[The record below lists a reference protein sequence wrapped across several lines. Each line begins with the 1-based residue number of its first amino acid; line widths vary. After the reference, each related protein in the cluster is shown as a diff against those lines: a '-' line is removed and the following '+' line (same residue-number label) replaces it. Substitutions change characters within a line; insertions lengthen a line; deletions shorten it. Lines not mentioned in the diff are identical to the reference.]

1 MSTDRFIRDKFC
13 TGNVGNKLNTK
24 IRNRSFTRA
33 LPFDFMSGKSI
44 AVFLI
49 LLSLLFLSASIIN
62 PSFFQGAR
70 TNVVDGFAPILKAVN
85 APFQGAA
92 NFIGGVSGLTNLR
105 AENAKLKE
113 ENVRLREWYQTA
125 LMLQAENQSLQAL
138 LNVKVS
144 APHQYVTAKVIAD
157 SGNSFVKTVLVAVG
171 RADGVKKNQPVL
183 AGEGLVGRVIEV
195 GKNSSR
201 IMLVTDF
208 NSRIPV
214 LLEGSRQKAVLVGGN
229 HTLPILKYIPEDS
242 VVTAGTRLVTS
253 GDGGMFPVGLPVGR
267 IEAIDGIEIL
277 AQPFADVHNITNVRI
292 INMDVNPN
300 LSSGNL
306 DDLL

>member
-1 MSTDRFIRDKFC
+1 
-13 TGNVGNKLNTK
+13 
-24 IRNRSFTRA
+24 
-33 LPFDFMSGKSI
+33 
-44 AVFLI
+44 
-49 LLSLLFLSASIIN
+49 
-62 PSFFQGAR
+62 
-70 TNVVDGFAPILKAVN
+70 
-85 APFQGAA
+85 
-92 NFIGGVSGLTNLR
+92 
-105 AENAKLKE
+105 
-113 ENVRLREWYQTA
+113 
-125 LMLQAENQSLQAL
+125 
-138 LNVKVS
+138 
-144 APHQYVTAKVIAD
+144 
-157 SGNSFVKTVLVAVG
+157 G

-242 VVTAGTRLVTS
+242 VVTVGTRLVTS